1 MPINI
6 NGPIIKSYIKK
17 IKIKAP
23 PKTQTG
29 TFKKIMKFAGKNR
42 NPILK
47 GLAYTA
53 GGAYLLSRL
62 GKTDNAP
69 KNNKSLIGGTSNY
82 ITKVKPVD
90 ATFTLAGKG
99 GDGYRPAGMKK

>member
-1 MPINI
+1 
-6 NGPIIKSYIKK
+6 
-17 IKIKAP
+17 
-23 PKTQTG
+23 
-29 TFKKIMKFAGKNR
+29 MKFAGKNKS
-42 NPILK
+42 PILK

-69 KNNKSLIGGTSNY
+69 KNNKSLVGGPGNY
-82 ITKVKPVD
+82 ITKVTPKTT
-90 ATFTLAGKG
+90 TFALAGKG

>member
-1 MPINI
+1 
-6 NGPIIKSYIKK
+6 
-17 IKIKAP
+17 
-23 PKTQTG
+23 
-29 TFKKIMKFAGKNR
+29 MKGW
-42 NPILK
+42 
-47 GLAYTA
+47 AYTA

-69 KNNKSLIGGTSNY
+69 KNNKALGGVSGNY
-82 ITKVKPVD
+82 ITKVKPVT